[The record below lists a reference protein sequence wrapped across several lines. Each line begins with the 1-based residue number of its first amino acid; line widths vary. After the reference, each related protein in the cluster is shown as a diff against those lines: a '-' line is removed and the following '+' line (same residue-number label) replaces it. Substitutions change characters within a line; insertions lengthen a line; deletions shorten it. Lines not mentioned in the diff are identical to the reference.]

1 MTTRLSYLLFY
12 LLLAIT
18 LPAQKIDVTQLEGL
32 KIRNIGPAGMSGRVT
47 AIDVNLKNP
56 QIIFAGTASGG
67 VWQTE
72 NGGISWKPVFDE
84 APLQSVGS
92 IAINQK
98 NPAEIWVG
106 TGEGNPRNSHNSGD
120 GIYKS
125 IDGGKT
131 WMDMG
136 LKNTR
141 LIHRIIIDKENPNT
155 VYAGVLGSAWGP
167 SKDRGVY
174 KTTDGGV
181 NWEKILYVGEEV
193 GVADMVVDPSNPNKL
208 IVAMWE
214 FGRKPWTF
222 NSGGKDSGMHLTY
235 DGGKTWKKISAKEG
249 LPKGELGRMGLAF
262 APSKPNI
269 VYALIEAKENA
280 FYKSTDGGEKWK
292 KMATDDKIGNRPF
305 YYSDIFVDPHN
316 ENRIISIHS
325 VITKSEDGG
334 KTFESFVGWNVH
346 PDHHAFWI
354 HPDDPNFMIDGN
366 DGGLNI
372 SYDGGQNWRFAE
384 NLPLAQ
390 FYHIDYDMEIPYNI
404 CGGMQDNGSWVGPSS
419 VWKRGGIRNSD
430 WQEVLFGD
438 GFDVAIR
445 HDDARYGWGM
455 SQGGYLSYFDRLTGH
470 TQYIRPAHPDG
481 ETLRFNWNAGLAKVP
496 GTSCG
501 IYYGSQYVHRSLDCG
516 QSWEIISPDLTTND
530 STKQKQEESG
540 GLTKDVTAA
549 ENFTSI
555 LAIAPSPVDKDV
567 IWVGTDDGNLQL
579 TTDGGKNWK
588 NVINQLPGCPKGAWI
603 PQIEVSK
610 KNAGE
615 AFVIVND
622 YRRNNWSAYT
632 YHTTNFGA
640 SWNRIADDR
649 KVKGHCLSIVQD
661 PVEENLL
668 FLGTDYGLYFTIDK
682 GKNWNKWMKD
692 FPSVSTRDLKIH
704 EREHDLIVGT
714 FGRAAW
720 IMDDIRPLRELTKSN
735 GNVLLKD
742 FNVFEAP
749 DAWLANYRS
758 VDGTRFIADGTYRAR
773 NRTTSAMV
781 TIWNKAPKKATKDK
795 KDKKKKDDTKE
806 KEEVDTKKDK
816 KNKRKKDKL
825 YVQIFNETGDTIRSF
840 SEKIDTGM
848 VRITWPLNRDGIRF
862 PSYREVK
869 PDSDPPGGPSVLPG
883 RYKMV
888 FHYNDNM
895 DSTYVNV
902 KMDPRS
908 NTTISDLK
916 AEDAAINDFYKF
928 VKNTTT
934 GFEQL
939 KSAKKTIKLV
949 NSQMV
954 HAPDSTKKNI
964 KKLGAA
970 MQDSIK
976 QLMKLYTLPQKRK
989 GIQRSSENLTS
1000 YIWGAYSYI
1009 RASDGKP
1016 NQMAE
1021 FATKKMKKEAA
1032 VVIGK
1037 VNDFFEKDWKE
1048 YQEEVEA
1055 VRAPLFKEVKEI
1067 TLEE

>member
-1 MTTRLSYLLFY
+1 MTTKLRY
-12 LLLAIT
+12 LLLCLIYAIT
-18 LPAQKIDVTQLEGL
+18 LPAQKIDVSQLEGL

-141 LIHRIIIDKENPNT
+141 LIHRIIIDKENSNT

-167 SKDRGVY
+167 SKNRGVY
-174 KTTDGGV
+174 KTTNGGTT
-181 NWEKILYVGEEV
+181 WKKILYIGEEI

-208 IVAMWE
+208 LVAMWE

-222 NSGGKDSGMHLTY
+222 NSGGKGSGMHLTY
-235 DGGKTWKKISAKEG
+235 DGGKTWKKITPKEG

-269 VYALIEAKENA
+269 VYALVEAKENA

-438 GFDVAIR
+438 GFDVALR
-445 HDDARYGWGM
+445 HDDSRYGWGM

-481 ETLRFNWNAGLAKVP
+481 EKLRFSWNAALAKVP
-496 GTSCG
+496 NTSCG

-530 STKQKQEESG
+530 STKQKQDESG

-549 ENFTSI
+549 ENFTTI

-579 TTDGGKNWK
+579 T
-588 NVINQLPGCPKGAWI
+588 
-603 PQIEVSK
+603 
-610 KNAGE
+610 
-615 AFVIVND
+615 
-622 YRRNNWSAYT
+622 
-632 YHTTNFGA
+632 
-640 SWNRIADDR
+640 
-649 KVKGHCLSIVQD
+649 
-661 PVEENLL
+661 
-668 FLGTDYGLYFTIDK
+668 
-682 GKNWNKWMKD
+682 
-692 FPSVSTRDLKIH
+692 
-704 EREHDLIVGT
+704 
-714 FGRAAW
+714 
-720 IMDDIRPLRELTKSN
+720 
-735 GNVLLKD
+735 
-742 FNVFEAP
+742 
-749 DAWLANYRS
+749 
-758 VDGTRFIADGTYRAR
+758 
-773 NRTTSAMV
+773 
-781 TIWNKAPKKATKDK
+781 
-795 KDKKKKDDTKE
+795 
-806 KEEVDTKKDK
+806 
-816 KNKRKKDKL
+816 
-825 YVQIFNETGDTIRSF
+825 
-840 SEKIDTGM
+840 
-848 VRITWPLNRDGIRF
+848 
-862 PSYREVK
+862 
-869 PDSDPPGGPSVLPG
+869 
-883 RYKMV
+883 
-888 FHYNDNM
+888 
-895 DSTYVNV
+895 
-902 KMDPRS
+902 
-908 NTTISDLK
+908 
-916 AEDAAINDFYKF
+916 
-928 VKNTTT
+928 
-934 GFEQL
+934 
-939 KSAKKTIKLV
+939 
-949 NSQMV
+949 
-954 HAPDSTKKNI
+954 
-964 KKLGAA
+964 
-970 MQDSIK
+970 
-976 QLMKLYTLPQKRK
+976 
-989 GIQRSSENLTS
+989 
-1000 YIWGAYSYI
+1000 
-1009 RASDGKP
+1009 
-1016 NQMAE
+1016 
-1021 FATKKMKKEAA
+1021 
-1032 VVIGK
+1032 
-1037 VNDFFEKDWKE
+1037 
-1048 YQEEVEA
+1048 
-1055 VRAPLFKEVKEI
+1055 
-1067 TLEE
+1067 